1 MSATAEARSMSGRA
15 RPARGS
21 RGGWLGTIALLGIA
35 LAAACGGDDP
45 VVEQTT
51 LCEPGE
57 NIFCRCP
64 GGDAG
69 TKQCN
74 EAGDGFSDCEYCE
87 AREDI
92 GGVGVGG
99 YDPGPGGGAGE
110 PVGAGGSGVTGLDL
124 LRPCL
129 DSTECASGLCTNNY
143 CTIECT
149 RPSECPYPE
158 AECVPWDGSAVCMPA
173 CTTAGDCEIYGAP
186 PSLCGYAPAIDN
198 WSVTVCASWGGGH
211 ELLPE
216 GSDCPPLDH
225 EACNLGYAR
234 RETVCTPEGVCAGGC
249 FKESD
254 CQDGTSCSSTGT
266 DLGDCR

>member
-1 MSATAEARSMSGRA
+1 VRLLHLSRRRA
-15 RPARGS
+15 
-21 RGGWLGTIALLGIA
+21 ALV
-35 LAAACGGDDP
+35 AAALGALVVAAVACGSEAPAP
-45 VVEQTT
+45 VQTT

-74 EAGDGFSDCEYCE
+74 EAGDGFGECEYCE
-87 AREDI
+87 SREDVGSGY
-92 GGVGVGG
+92 GGFDPTGAGPGPGVGG
-99 YDPGPGGGAGE
+99 GAPSSGT
-110 PVGAGGSGVTGLDL
+110 GVTGLDL

-129 DSTECASGLCTNNY
+129 ASSECTSGLCSNNY

-158 AECVPWDGSAVCMPA
+158 AECVPWEGSAICMPA

-198 WSVTVCASWGGGH
+198 WSVTVCAAWGGAH

-225 EACNLGYAR
+225 EACNLGYTR
-234 RETVCTPEGVCAGGC
+234 REVVCAPEGVCAVGC

-254 CQDGTSCSSTGT
+254 CPDGTSCSSTG
-266 DLGDCR
+266 DELGDCR